1 MRTAASTARWNGVL
15 RFESDPIVSSD
26 VARSGWS
33 STFDSLATMI
43 LGGKVSKTISWYDSG
58 FGYAHRAVDL
68 VHRFAELDRT
78 AESAA

>member
-1 MRTAASTARWNGVL
+1 
-15 RFESDPIVSSD
+15 
-26 VARSGWS
+26 
-33 STFDSLATMI
+33 MI